1 MGRGWTRKL
10 RNVTGFAENIS
21 GKNENTYII
30 VGVRVMNNWG
40 LTVPFYPKRPYS
52 APEFLM

>member
-1 MGRGWTRKL
+1 MWRGWTRKL
-10 RNVTGFAENIS
+10 RNVTGFVENII

-30 VGVRVMNNWG
+30 AGVRVMNNWG
-40 LTVPFYPKRPYS
+40 LTVLFYSKRPYS

>member
-1 MGRGWTRKL
+1 MWRGWTWKL
-10 RNVTGFAENIS
+10 RNVTGFVENII

-30 VGVRVMNNWG
+30 AGVRVMNNWG
-40 LTVPFYPKRPYS
+40 LTVLFYSKRPYS